1 MTVTDE
7 LYARLGP
14 GEYTTYT
21 AHKAT
26 DIPHHLAIAR
36 MGALRRQG
44 RIEHLRDE
52 DCDPSLGDYLVGV
65 YRRIDQ

>member
-7 LYARLGP
+7 LYALLGP

-21 AHKAT
+21 AHKET
-26 DIPHHLAIAR
+26 GIPHHLVRAR

-52 DCDPSLGDYLVGV
+52 ECDPSLGEYLVGV
-65 YRRIDQ
+65 YRRIDE